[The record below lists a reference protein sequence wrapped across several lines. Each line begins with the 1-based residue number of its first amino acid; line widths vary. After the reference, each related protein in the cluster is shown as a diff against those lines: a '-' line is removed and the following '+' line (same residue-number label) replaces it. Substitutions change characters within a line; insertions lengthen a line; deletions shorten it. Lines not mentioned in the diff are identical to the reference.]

1 MSNRPPAHEGI
12 DSAEAP
18 MPRFV
23 VTGAVLALVAVNM
36 SILGYAISIS
46 RPARVEHASAA
57 IELAD
62 TGARTAPRLAGPMPE
77 AATVDDDEYYDDDDD
92 WVFEPIPVVNVFDV
106 PSLDDTRPLF
116 LHHCAGCHGIEGR
129 GDGPASE
136 GLLPRPRDFFDS
148 QFRYAS
154 SGSDRP
160 HVLRDVVRTISRG
173 VPRSAMPGFGGVLS
187 EAQIA
192 GLARYVLDIRERGQD
207 IALPAEGIGIGDRP
221 PVTPELVARG
231 KALFV
236 SLSCNTC
243 HGDTGRGDGMN
254 ADGLVDFLG
263 RPVRPADFTA
273 GIFKTGQT
281 PEDLCRTVLHGVP
294 GTPMI
299 AYESVLAQDNDDEQ
313 ESVNT
318 MDAWAVVAYIRSFAR
333 QPKPSGAA
341 SGAAIVVEFA
351 SDESML
357 SDPAHLAWLGIEPV
371 PITVK
376 PLWSRPE
383 QTSFVEVRA
392 VRSTS
397 HVSICIDW
405 RDTSLD
411 LSRAQDVYPDAVA
424 VMFGLGEEVPPL
436 VADVELAPSGLVKAG
451 TVNTWY
457 WRADRQLAAVTGR
470 RLSGLTLK
478 PDAADNW
485 YLFALGET
493 VRLPLVT
500 TIEAGELSAELR
512 NAGHAVVELNARGL
526 GGVDQQPPPGQGTTG
541 AAVWSAGMWRVVM
554 SRPLTTEDELD
565 VQLAPGCRIPVAFAV
580 WDGAKGDHDGIKL
593 ISSWHWLVVTP
604 ENRVRNRI
612 G

>member
-160 HVLRDVVRTISRG
+160 HVLLDVERTIHRG
-173 VPRSAMPGFGGVLS
+173 VPRSAMPGFGGVLT
-187 EAQIA
+187 EAEIA
-192 GLARYVLDIRERGQD
+192 GLAGYVLDIRERGEEF
-207 IALPAEGIGIGDRP
+207 APPAEGIGLGDRP
-221 PVTPELVARG
+221 PMTPELIARG
-231 KALFV
+231 KEIYV

-254 ADGLVDFLG
+254 AEALVDFLG

-281 PEDLCRTVLHGVP
+281 PEDLCRTVLSGVP
-294 GTPMI
+294 GTPMV
-299 AYESVLAQDNDDEQ
+299 AYESVLAVDNDDEQ

-341 SGAAIVVEFA
+341 SGATIVADLA

-357 SDPAHLAWLGIEPV
+357 SDPTHPAWLGIEPV

-383 QTSFVEVRA
+383 QTCFIEVRA
-392 VRSTS
+392 VRSS
-397 HVSICIDW
+397 GHISICIDW

-411 LSRAQDVYPDAVA
+411 LSRAEDVYPDAVA
-424 VMFGLGEEVPPL
+424 VMFGLSEEVPPL
-436 VADVELAPSGLVKAG
+436 LADVELAAYGLAKPVN
-451 TVNTWY
+451 VNTWY

-470 RLSGLTLK
+470 RFSRITLE
-478 PDAADNW
+478 PEAADDW
-485 YLFALGET
+485 YLFALGKMA
-493 VRLPLVT
+493 RLPPATMVG
-500 TIEAGELSAELR
+500 AGEVSAELR

-526 GGVDQQPPPGQGTTG
+526 GGVDEQSPRGQGTTG
-541 AAVWSAGMWRVVM
+541 TALWSGGSWRVVM
-554 SRPLTTEDELD
+554 SRPLTTDDELD
-565 VQLAPGCRIPVAFAV
+565 VQLVPGRKIPVAFAV

-593 ISSWHWLVVTP
+593 ISSWHWLVTGP
-604 ENRVRNRI
+604 
-612 G
+612 

>member
-1 MSNRPPAHEGI
+1 
-12 DSAEAP
+12 
-18 MPRFV
+18 MPRLV
-23 VTGAVLALVAVNM
+23 VTGAVLALLAVNM
-36 SILGYAISIS
+36 SILAYAISIS
-46 RPARVEHASAA
+46 RPARAERGSASIEVADNAGAPAARHA
-57 IELAD
+57 
-62 TGARTAPRLAGPMPE
+62 GQMPVP
-77 AATVDDDEYYDDDDD
+77 ATVDDDDEYEDDDD
-92 WVFEPIPVVNVFDV
+92 WTFEPIPVVNVFDV
-106 PSLDDTRPLF
+106 PNLDDTRPLF
-116 LHHCAGCHGIEGR
+116 LHHCSGCHGIEGR

-136 GLLPRPRDFFDS
+136 RLLPRPRDFFDS
-148 QFRYAS
+148 EFRYAS

-160 HVLRDVVRTISRG
+160 HVLRDIVRTISRG
-173 VPRSAMPGFGGVLS
+173 VPRSAMPGFGGVLT
-187 EAQIA
+187 ETEIA
-192 GLARYVLDIRERGQD
+192 GLARYVLDIRERGED
-207 IALPAEGIGIGDRP
+207 IAPPAEGIGIGVRP
-221 PVTPELVARG
+221 PVTPELVSRG
-231 KALFV
+231 KELFV

-254 ADGLVDFLG
+254 ANGLVDFLG

-281 PEDLCRTVLHGVP
+281 PEDLCRTVLRGVP

-333 QPKPSGAA
+333 QPKPAGAA
-341 SGAAIVVEFA
+341 SGATIVAELA

-371 PITVK
+371 PITVN

-383 QTSFVEVRA
+383 QTSFIEVRA

-397 HVSICIDW
+397 HISICIDW

-424 VMFGLGEEVPPL
+424 IMFGLSEEVPPL
-436 VADVELAPSGLVKAG
+436 LADVELAPYGVAKPV
-451 TVNTWY
+451 TVDTWY

-478 PDAADNW
+478 PDAADDW

-512 NAGHAVVELNARGL
+512 YTGHAVVELNARGL
-526 GGVDQQPPPGQGTTG
+526 GGVDQQPPPGQGTSG
-541 AAVWSAGMWRVVM
+541 AAVWSAGMWRVIM

-565 VQLAPGCRIPVAFAV
+565 VQLAPVCRIPVAFAV
-580 WDGAKGDHDGIKL
+580 WDGAKGDHDSIKL
-593 ISSWHWLVVTP
+593 ISSWHWLVVP
-604 ENRVRNRI
+604 P
-612 G
+612 

>member
-1 MSNRPPAHEGI
+1 MSSQSSKQDNVA
-12 DSAEAP
+12 SAGAP

-23 VTGAVLALVAVNM
+23 VTGAVLALAAVNM

-46 RPARVEHASAA
+46 SPGRVEHASAT

-62 TGARTAPRLAGPMPE
+62 NAGDPAPLIAGSVPE
-77 AATVDDDEYYDDDDD
+77 FATFDDGEYDDEDED

-106 PSLDDTRPLF
+106 PSLADTRPVF

-129 GDGPASE
+129 GDGPAS
-136 GLLPRPRDFFDS
+136 GALLPRPRDFFDS
-148 QFRYAS
+148 EFRYAS

-160 HVLRDVVRTISRG
+160 HVVRDVVRTISRG
-173 VPRSAMPGFGGVLS
+173 VPRSAMPGFGGVLT

-192 GLARYVLDIRERGQD
+192 GLARYVFDIRERGQD
-207 IALPAEGIGIGDRP
+207 IAPPAEAIGIGVRP

-231 KALFV
+231 KELFV

-243 HGDTGRGDGMN
+243 HGDSGRGDGMN

-281 PEDLCRTVLHGVP
+281 PEDLCRTVLRGVP

-333 QPKPSGAA
+333 QPKSSGAA
-341 SGAAIVVEFA
+341 SGAVIVAERA

-357 SDPAHLAWLGIEPV
+357 SDPTHPAWLGIEPV
-371 PITVK
+371 SITIK
-376 PLWSRPE
+376 PLQSRPE
-383 QTSFVEVRA
+383 QTSFIEIRA
-392 VRSTS
+392 VRSTGHIS
-397 HVSICIDW
+397 MCIDW

-411 LSRAQDVYPDAVA
+411 LSRAEAVYPDAVA
-424 VMFGLGEEVPPL
+424 VMFGLSEVVPPL
-436 VADVELAPSGLVKAG
+436 LADVELASDGLVDP
-451 TVNTWY
+451 VNVNSWY
-457 WRADRQLAAVTGR
+457 WRADRQLAAVTGQ
-470 RLSGLTLK
+470 RLSRIVLE

-485 YLFALGET
+485 YLFALGEPI
-493 VRLPLVT
+493 RLPVVT
-500 TIEAGELSAELR
+500 TVEAGELSAEQR
-512 NAGHAVVELNARGL
+512 TAGYAVVELNARGL
-526 GGVDQQPPPGQGTTG
+526 GRVDQQPPPGQRTTG
-541 AAVWSAGMWRVVM
+541 AALWSTGSWRVLM

-565 VQLAPGCRIPVAFAV
+565 VQFASGGRIPVSFAV
-580 WDGAKGDHDGIKL
+580 WDGAKGDHDEIKL
-593 ISSWHWLVVTP
+593 ISSWHWLVLGP
-604 ENRVRNRI
+604 
-612 G
+612 